1 MKNSTNEMTAEQ
13 SLGIITSMIREA
25 KGNIRQNSF
34 YFLLWGWVVVL
45 AHTGMYLLPLFE
57 IGKPYYIW
65 FVTIPAWVIT
75 FVRMYRAGRSD
86 VPVTHLEKVMGTAW
100 MAFGITIVL
109 LIPFGAKFNFQ
120 FNALILLLTAVPTL
134 LSGVAMRFM
143 PLIIGGI
150 LFWAGGVI
158 CFLVTTHQSS
168 LVAAS
173 TVAAGY
179 LVPGY
184 LLRSQQDNV

>member
-109 LIPFGAKFNFQ
+109 LI
-120 FNALILLLTAVPTL
+120 
-134 LSGVAMRFM
+134 
-143 PLIIGGI
+143 IGGI